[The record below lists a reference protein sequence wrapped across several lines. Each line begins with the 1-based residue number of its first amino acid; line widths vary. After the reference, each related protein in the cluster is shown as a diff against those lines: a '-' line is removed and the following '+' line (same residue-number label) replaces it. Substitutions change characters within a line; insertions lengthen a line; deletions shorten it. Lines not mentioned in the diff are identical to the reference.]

1 MSKFDRNDYKK
12 TDRSVVINGDIKGFQ
27 ILLLDEEGEK
37 IGVFKKFDALKKG
50 QEEGKDVIQIGFNE
64 KEGLTIAKLME
75 VGKFLYQSK
84 KDLNEKKKTQK
95 SKGMKEV
102 KFGYNIGDNDLLLKM
117 KKAREFLDD
126 GYSVKFM
133 VVLRGRENIYK
144 DRSYEQM
151 KKIIELLSDISK
163 AQPIKQEKNGYSM
176 ILFAKLK

>member
-12 TDRSVVINGDIKGFQ
+12 TDRSVVINWDIKWFQ
-27 ILLLDEEGEK
+27 ILLLDEEWEK
-37 IGVFKKFDALKKG
+37 IWVFKKFDALKKW
-50 QEEGKDVIQIGFNE
+50 QEEWKDVIQIGFNE
-64 KEGLTIAKLME
+64 KEWLTIAKLME
-75 VGKFLYQSK
+75 VWKFLYQSK

-95 SKGMKEV
+95 SKWMKEV
-102 KFGYNIGDNDLLLKM
+102 KFWYNIWDNDLLLKM

-126 GYSVKFM
+126 WYSVKFM
-133 VVLRGRENIYK
+133 VVLRWRENIYK

-163 AQPIKQEKNGYSM
+163 AQPIKQEKNWYSM